1 MSSSDDFFKGLI
13 LGAVVGATA
22 GILLAPKSG
31 AETREDIRRFSTDLQ
46 DKAYDLYISSR
57 KEIEKKVRD
66 LKAAGKRIDVDA
78 YKKLVSRV
86 VDELRNDSD
95 VAASTAKK
103 IGEQLN
109 SDWNEIKSAIV

>member
-1 MSSSDDFFKGLI
+1 MSSSDDFFKGLVF
-13 LGAVVGATA
+13 GAVIGATA

-31 AETREDIRRFSTDLQ
+31 AETRDDIKKFSSDVQ

-57 KEIEKKVRD
+57 KEVEKRMKD

-78 YKKLVSRV
+78 YKRLVSKV
-86 VDELRNDSD
+86 VDELKQDSD
-95 VAASTAKK
+95 VAANTAKK

-109 SDWNEIKSAIV
+109 SDWEEIKSAVV